1 MLDIINFEKELNT
14 FPYMFD
20 SDNDFQKSKNDF
32 VENEFIKSF
41 SDGIYVY
48 DALADIKVTYS
59 SNKDIFKINVSAVGE
74 KIRIEYLLNL
84 TTDEIQSN
92 VSFFE
97 GEYTDSD
104 KFAKCYDAYK
114 NLDSMI
120 IIFIKSNIK
129 TRDEVVNV
137 FIEKLK
143 ANLLSDD
150 IKIKSF
156 SYNVPGDTL
165 FINIK
170 DFQKEPRNFI
180 NFQMQVSNFTDFIKG
195 ENLYYNINFN
205 NAIYSFNNKIAN
217 FINSIVKN
225 IEKLRQ

>member
-129 TRDEVVNV
+129 TRD
-137 FIEKLK
+137 
-143 ANLLSDD
+143 

-217 FINSIVKN
+217 FINSIVEN

>member
-104 KFAKCYDAYK
+104 KFVKCYDAYK

-129 TRDEVVNV
+129 TQDEVVNV

-205 NAIYSFNNKIAN
+205 NAIYSFNDKIVN